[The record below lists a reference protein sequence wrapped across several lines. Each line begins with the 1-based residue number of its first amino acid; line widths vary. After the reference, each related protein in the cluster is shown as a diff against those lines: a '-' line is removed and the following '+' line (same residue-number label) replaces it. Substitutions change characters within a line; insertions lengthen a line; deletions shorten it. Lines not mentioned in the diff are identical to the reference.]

1 MCVFHI
7 NINNEHDMFNVNVI
21 IKGSRFK
28 ELFFIASSRIF
39 LIGTFFFF
47 FFTVSPWR

>member
-47 FFTVSPWR
+47 FFLL